1 MGITGQLE
9 GGISMGLGYALCEEM
24 KLDST
29 GRNQTSSFKKYHI
42 LNVKEMPKLSVDFL
56 DSEEE
61 TGPYGRCV

>member
-1 MGITGQLE
+1 
-9 GGISMGLGYALCEEM
+9 M

-61 TGPYGRCV
+61 TGPYGAKSIGE